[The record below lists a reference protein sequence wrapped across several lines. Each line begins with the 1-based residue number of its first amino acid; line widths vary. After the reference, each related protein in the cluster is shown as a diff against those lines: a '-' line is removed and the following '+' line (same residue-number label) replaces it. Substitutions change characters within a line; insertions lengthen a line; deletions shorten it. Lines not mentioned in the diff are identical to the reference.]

1 MRYSIELKNNNVSKS
16 MNASSLAKFNANCQ
30 VANIVKNF
38 LIKHNI
44 LLLQIPLKLHQ
55 KEWLKNRRNWLF
67 YVHKTADKVVSELKN
82 WVILTYEVEH
92 EKNLC
97 KY

>member
-55 KEWLKNRRNWLF
+55 KE
-67 YVHKTADKVVSELKN
+67 
-82 WVILTYEVEH
+82 
-92 EKNLC
+92 
-97 KY
+97 